1 MALYIACCCCCCSFF
16 FFKQKTAYEMRISDW
31 SSDVCSSDLP
41 TLVRLGMERG
51 PDGCRAGGLF
61 LQHLPEGEEGRERLH
76 TRLDH
81 PEWEHVVALAQTMG
95 VDELADAG
103 MPLET
108 LVWRLFNR
116 SEEHTSELQSLMR
129 NSYAG
134 LCLKKKKIHLTI
146 IYERNSN
153 INTMNILILVI
164 LYTTTPLRKLHLYTD
179 IFNITID
186 VQIITKHYSE
196 VTHYT

>member
-1 MALYIACCCCCCSFF
+1 
-16 FFKQKTAYEMRISDW
+16 MRISDW
-31 SSDVCSSDLP
+31 SSDVCSSDL
-41 TLVRLGMERG
+41 

-108 LVWRLFNR
+108 LVWRLFN
-116 SEEHTSELQSLMR
+116 EEDEVRVLAS
-129 NSYAG
+129 
-134 LCLKKKKIHLTI
+134 
-146 IYERNSN
+146 
-153 INTMNILILVI
+153 
-164 LYTTTPLRKLHLYTD
+164 TPLVRGCRSSPAYIAQVLANFPPEDQLEIAAEKRFLS
-179 IFNITID
+179 ID
-186 VQIITKHYSE
+186 CAFRARGFS
-196 VTHYT
+196 

>member
-1 MALYIACCCCCCSFF
+1 MA
-16 FFKQKTAYEMRISDW
+16 
-31 SSDVCSSDLP
+31 
-41 TLVRLGMERG
+41 RG

-108 LVWRLFNR
+108 LVWRLFN
-116 SEEHTSELQSLMR
+116 EEDEVRVLAS
-129 NSYAG
+129 
-134 LCLKKKKIHLTI
+134 
-146 IYERNSN
+146 
-153 INTMNILILVI
+153 
-164 LYTTTPLRKLHLYTD
+164 TPLVRGCRCSPAYIAQVLATRSDERRVGKECGSTCRSRWSPYP
-179 IFNITID
+179 
-186 VQIITKHYSE
+186 
-196 VTHYT
+196 

>member
-1 MALYIACCCCCCSFF
+1 
-16 FFKQKTAYEMRISDW
+16 MRISDW
-31 SSDVCSSDLP
+31 SSDVCSSDL
-41 TLVRLGMERG
+41 

-108 LVWRLFNR
+108 LVWRLFN
-116 SEEHTSELQSLMR
+116 EEDEVRVLAS
-129 NSYAG
+129 
-134 LCLKKKKIHLTI
+134 
-146 IYERNSN
+146 
-153 INTMNILILVI
+153 
-164 LYTTTPLRKLHLYTD
+164 TPLVRGCRCSPDY
-179 IFNITID
+179 ITP
-186 VQIITKHYSE
+186 VLAKFPPQTQPRMAATKGDQRGAFAFCSRAFPGRAPPP
-196 VTHYT
+196 

>member
-41 TLVRLGMERG
+41 TLVRLGRERG

-108 LVWRLFNR
+108 LVWRLFN
-116 SEEHTSELQSLMR
+116 EEDEVRVLAS
-129 NSYAG
+129 
-134 LCLKKKKIHLTI
+134 
-146 IYERNSN
+146 
-153 INTMNILILVI
+153 
-164 LYTTTPLRKLHLYTD
+164 TPLVRGCRCSPDYIAQVLAKFTPEEQREMAD
-179 IFNITID
+179 ENGVISVDCAFCARSFP
-186 VQIITKHYSE
+186 VAAAAA
-196 VTHYT
+196 

>member
-51 PDGCRAGGLF
+51 PEGWRAGGLF

-108 LVWRLFNR
+108 LVWRLFN
-116 SEEHTSELQSLMR
+116 EEDEVRVLAS
-129 NSYAG
+129 
-134 LCLKKKKIHLTI
+134 
-146 IYERNSN
+146 
-153 INTMNILILVI
+153 
-164 LYTTTPLRKLHLYTD
+164 TPLVRGCRCSPDYIAQVLAKLPPGETREKAA
-179 IFNITID
+179 
-186 VQIITKHYSE
+186 QK
-196 VTHYT
+196 

>member
-1 MALYIACCCCCCSFF
+1 
-16 FFKQKTAYEMRISDW
+16 MRISDW
-31 SSDVCSSDLP
+31 SSDVCSSDL
-41 TLVRLGMERG
+41 

-108 LVWRLFNR
+108 LVWRLFN
-116 SEEHTSELQSLMR
+116 EEDEVRVLAS
-129 NSYAG
+129 
-134 LCLKKKKIHLTI
+134 
-146 IYERNSN
+146 
-153 INTMNILILVI
+153 
-164 LYTTTPLRKLHLYTD
+164 TPLVRGCRCSPDYIAQVLAKFPPEEQREMAD
-179 IFNITID
+179 ENGVISVDCAFCARSFP
-186 VQIITKHYSE
+186 VSAAAA
-196 VTHYT
+196 